1 MTIIIATFVIAISFV
16 VFFYLF
22 ANIFVPLLFDIP
34 ATIKLGRKN
43 IIKHKPVLK
52 KYIITA
58 LTCSI
63 IASIILA
70 LAYYFFIKYSFGF
83 SISLFIG
90 ACLALLIS
98 LWKMVWLFSRY
109 SDNYLKWLDFYRK
122 DNSNYLETA
131 DMGIID
137 EALGGKPGE
146 LEKQTNNR
154 IDKMF
159 NKKYGN
165 QNKE

>member
-1 MTIIIATFVIAISFV
+1 MTIIIATFVIAISFI

-22 ANIFVPLLFDIP
+22 SNIFVPLVFDIP
-34 ATIKLGRKN
+34 ATVKLGRKN
-43 IIKHKPVLK
+43 IIKQKPVLK
-52 KYIITA
+52 KYILTITVA
-58 LTCSI
+58 II
-63 IASIILA
+63 IASLILG
-70 LAYYFFIKYSFGF
+70 LSYYFFIKYSFGF

-90 ACLALLIS
+90 AGLALLLS

-122 DNSNYLETA
+122 DNSAFLETP
-131 DMGIID
+131 DMNIID

-146 LEKQTNNR
+146 LEKQTNKV

-159 NKKYGN
+159 DKK
-165 QNKE
+165 

>member
-1 MTIIIATFVIAISFV
+1 MTMIIATFVIAISFV

-34 ATIKLGRKN
+34 ATTKLGRKN
-43 IIKHKPVLK
+43 IIKQKPVLK
-52 KYIITA
+52 KYIITILA
-58 LTCSI
+58 CSI
-63 IASIILA
+63 VASIILA

-122 DNSNYLETA
+122 DNSRYLETA

-137 EALGGKPGE
+137 EALGGKSGE
-146 LEKQTNNR
+146 LEKQTNKK

>member
-1 MTIIIATFVIAISFV
+1 MIISTFVIAISFV

-43 IIKHKPVLK
+43 IIKYKPVLK

-58 LTCSI
+58 LSCSI

-70 LAYYFFIKYSFGF
+70 LAYHFFIKYSFGF

-98 LWKMVWLFSRY
+98 SWKMAWLFSRY

-122 DNSNYLETA
+122 DNSRYLETA

-137 EALGGKPGE
+137 EALGGKSGE
-146 LEKQTNNR
+146 LEKLTNKK

-159 NKKYGN
+159 K
-165 QNKE
+165 

>member
-1 MTIIIATFVIAISFV
+1 MIIATFVIAISFV

-22 ANIFVPLLFDIP
+22 ANIFVPLVFDIP

-52 KYIITA
+52 KYIIT
-58 LTCSI
+58 I
-63 IASIILA
+63 IVAVIVASLILS
-70 LAYYFFIKYSFGF
+70 LSYYFFVRYSFGF

-90 ACLALLIS
+90 AGLALLSS

-109 SDNYLKWLDFYRK
+109 SDNYLKWLDYYRK
-122 DNSNYLETA
+122 DNSIFLETP
-131 DMGIID
+131 DMNIID

-146 LEKQTNNR
+146 LEKQTNKL
-154 IDKMF
+154 IDEIF
-159 NKKYGN
+159 DKK
-165 QNKE
+165 

>member
-22 ANIFVPLLFDIP
+22 ANTFVSLLFDIP

-43 IIKHKPVLK
+43 IIKQKPVLK

-58 LTCSI
+58 LACSI
-63 IASIILA
+63 TASIILV

-122 DNSNYLETA
+122 DNSHYMKTA
-131 DMGIID
+131 SMGIID
-137 EALGGKPGE
+137 EGLGGKQGE
-146 LEKQTNNR
+146 LEKQTNNK

-159 NKKYGN
+159 NKKYGD

>member
-1 MTIIIATFVIAISFV
+1 MIIATFVIAISFI

-22 ANIFVPLLFDIP
+22 ANIFVPIIFDIP
-34 ATIKLGRKN
+34 ATIELGRKN

-58 LTCSI
+58 LVCSI

-83 SISLFIG
+83 SVSLFIG
-90 ACLALLIS
+90 ACLALVMS

-122 DNSNYLETA
+122 DNSHYLETS

-137 EALGGKPGE
+137 EALGGKSGE
-146 LEKQTNNR
+146 LEKQTNKK

-159 NKKYGN
+159 K
-165 QNKE
+165 

>member
-1 MTIIIATFVIAISFV
+1 MIIAIFIIAISFV

-22 ANIFVPLLFDIP
+22 ANIFVPLVFDIP

-43 IIKHKPVLK
+43 IINHKPVLK

-58 LTCSI
+58 LACSI
-63 IASIILA
+63 IAFIILV
-70 LAYYFFIKYSFGF
+70 LAYYFFIKYTFSF

-122 DNSNYLETA
+122 DNSHYLKTA
-131 DMGIID
+131 DLGIID
-137 EALGGKPGE
+137 EALGGKPAE
-146 LEKQTNNR
+146 LEKQTNNK

-159 NKKYGN
+159 NKKYGD

>member
-1 MTIIIATFVIAISFV
+1 MLIATFVIAISFI

-22 ANIFVPLLFDIP
+22 ANIFVPLVFDVP
-34 ATIKLGRKN
+34 ATIKLGRKK
-43 IIKHKPVLK
+43 IIKQRSVLK
-52 KYIITA
+52 KYIITITVA
-58 LTCSI
+58 AI
-63 IASIILA
+63 IASLILG
-70 LAYYFFIKYSFGF
+70 LSYYFFVVYSFGF

-90 ACLALLIS
+90 AGLALLLS

-122 DNSNYLETA
+122 DNSAFLNTP
-131 DMGIID
+131 DMNIID

-146 LEKQTNNR
+146 LEKQMNKT

-159 NKKYGN
+159 NN
-165 QNKE
+165 E

>member
-1 MTIIIATFVIAISFV
+1 MTMIIATFVIAISFV

-22 ANIFVPLLFDIP
+22 ANIFVPLVFDIP

-52 KYIITA
+52 KYIIT
-58 LTCSI
+58 I
-63 IASIILA
+63 IVAVIVASLILS
-70 LAYYFFIKYSFGF
+70 LSYYFFVRYSFGF

-90 ACLALLIS
+90 AGLALLSS

-109 SDNYLKWLDFYRK
+109 SDNYLKWLDYYRK
-122 DNSNYLETA
+122 DNSIFLETP
-131 DMGIID
+131 DMNIID

-146 LEKQTNNR
+146 LEKQTNKL
-154 IDKMF
+154 IDEIF
-159 NKKYGN
+159 DKK
-165 QNKE
+165 